1 MRIVITARLRHKKRV
16 PKHPLFYCRNYQ
28 RLSDNFSNNACTYG
42 TATFTDC
49 ETQTLVHRDW
59 MDQGNNHVD
68 VVARHY
74 HLNAFWQFDGTGHVS
89 CTEVELWTVA
99 FEERS
104 MTAAFVFAQNI
115 NF

>member
-1 MRIVITARLRHKKRV
+1 MRIVIIATSAHKKGCRST
-16 PKHPLFYCRNYQ
+16 LFHIALNYQ
-28 RLSDNFSNNACTYG
+28 RLSDNFSNNTCTYG

-49 ETQTLVHRDW
+49 ETQTIIHRDW
-59 MDQGNNHVD
+59 MDQGHYHVD
-68 VVARHY
+68 VITWHY
-74 HLNAFWQFDGTGHVS
+74 HLYAFWQFDGTCHVS

-104 MTAAFVFAQNI
+104 MTAAFIFAQNI